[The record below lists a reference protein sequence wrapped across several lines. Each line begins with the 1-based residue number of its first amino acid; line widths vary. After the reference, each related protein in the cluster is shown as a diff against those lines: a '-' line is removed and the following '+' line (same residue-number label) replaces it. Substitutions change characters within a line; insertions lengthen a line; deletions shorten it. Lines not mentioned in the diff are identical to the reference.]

1 MMIPDISDMIGNLD
15 EDFGHGPD
23 VYDSVGVVLEVLRR
37 AGKNPVDWVVDDN
50 PVAACEQWREVK
62 GFPPLCVLQVPTGDA
77 LIADHLAVYL
87 AGGMVIHATDQEVE
101 VVSMSNLKQPV
112 SVVEYCGE

>member
-1 MMIPDISDMIGNLD
+1 
-15 EDFGHGPD
+15 
-23 VYDSVGVVLEVLRR
+23 
-37 AGKNPVDWVVDDN
+37 
-50 PVAACEQWREVK
+50 
-62 GFPPLCVLQVPTGDA
+62 VLQVPTGDT